1 MILLD
6 TSALFAYFCPSDPHH
21 SRMAE
26 FMSEASDP
34 FIVSP
39 YVVGELDYLVSRR
52 MGQQAELL
60 VLDELSSGSYE
71 MPVVGPVD
79 LLACMHVI
87 GRYFD
92 LRIGVTDAS
101 LVVLADRYDTLN
113 IATFDYRHFS
123 ALRSIRGEPF
133 TLLP

>member
-21 SRMAE
+21 ARMTE
-26 FMSEASDP
+26 FMSDASDP
-34 FIVSP
+34 LIVSP
-39 YVVGELDYLVSRR
+39 YVVCELDYLVGRR
-52 MGQQAELL
+52 MGQQAELM
-60 VLDELSSGSYE
+60 VLEELSSGSYE
-71 MPVVGPVD
+71 MPVVGPID
-79 LLACMHVI
+79 LSACRHVI

-101 LVVLADRYDTLN
+101 LVILADRYGTVN
-113 IATFDYRHFS
+113 IATFDRRHFT
-123 ALRSIRGEPF
+123 ALRSLDGKPF